1 MALAA
6 EHYENFPVGSVLVPR
21 HLRHHIHRIYAFAR
35 TADDIADELRDPA
48 LLAAYRQSF
57 LDHLAGKVRDEI
69 PLHADL
75 ALSIEQLN
83 LPVELFTDLLDAFA
97 QDLRQGR
104 YDQEGLFDYCRRS
117 ADPVG
122 RLVLLVFGCQQPEL
136 APLSD
141 RICTGLQ
148 LVNHLQDIKADI
160 EKAVGVDV
168 EAIAGPGVEHTSSTI
183 PIKYRDR
190 LYIKDKP
197 GYYMAWG
204 GENEDSIKGRNSIAG
219 SVPIFFG
226 IMVFI
231 IIALFNSIRKTL
243 VIWLTVPLAIIG
255 VTVGLLL
262 FKEPFGF
269 MSMLGFMSLAG
280 MLIKNAIV
288 LVDQIGIELDT
299 GKEPIS
305 AIVDSGVSRLIP
317 VSMAALTTILG
328 MIPLLGDAFFVGMAV
343 TIMFGLG
350 FATVL
355 TLVVVPV
362 LYATI
367 FGFKTS

>member
-148 LVNHLQDIKADI
+148 LVNHLQDIKAD
-160 EKAVGVDV
+160 
-168 EAIAGPGVEHTSSTI
+168 
-183 PIKYRDR
+183 YLQRDR
-190 LYIKDKP
+190 IYFPMEDLQRYEVSEADMGAESASP
-197 GYYMAWG
+197 GLRRLVLHWAERCQRMFIEGWPLTL
-204 GENEDSIKGRNSIAG
+204 KVPGR
-219 SVPIFFG
+219 
-226 IMVFI
+226 
-231 IIALFNSIRKTL
+231 LRL
-243 VIWLTVPLAIIG
+243 ELRAIIG
-255 VTVGLLL
+255 GAAAILSGIKAVDGDVLAHRVRTGRIKKFRVLSRAVLSSRMPEGL
-262 FKEPFGF
+262 
-269 MSMLGFMSLAG
+269 
-280 MLIKNAIV
+280 
-288 LVDQIGIELDT
+288 
-299 GKEPIS
+299 
-305 AIVDSGVSRLIP
+305 R
-317 VSMAALTTILG
+317 
-328 MIPLLGDAFFVGMAV
+328 
-343 TIMFGLG
+343 
-350 FATVL
+350 
-355 TLVVVPV
+355 
-362 LYATI
+362 
-367 FGFKTS
+367 